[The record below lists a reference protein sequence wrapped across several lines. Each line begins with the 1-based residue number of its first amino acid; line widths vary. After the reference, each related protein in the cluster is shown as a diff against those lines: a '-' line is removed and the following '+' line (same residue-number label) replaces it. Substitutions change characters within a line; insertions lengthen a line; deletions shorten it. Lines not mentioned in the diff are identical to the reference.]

1 MEPSPLATAL
11 LAAALAVIMF
21 ALGTTLR
28 GEQFRL
34 VFTQPR
40 GVLIGMANLLFVAP
54 LLAFGVAHVVS
65 LDPWLAAGLV
75 LLGAAPGGVFANLLT
90 HAAGGA
96 TALSV
101 SMTAISSTLAVVTV
115 PLWLGIAVNE
125 FGVQEQGAELH
136 MPLVVARVL
145 IGIAVPLAAGMW
157 LASRRPEWVE
167 ARRRLL
173 ERIALATFGLIIV
186 TAVVGQGESTLDH
199 LGEVALACLLLNLL
213 AMGVGFAAAASAVWI
228 RRRPR
233 RSPSSSACTTP
244 PSRWRSAAPSTN
256 ASRSPRPSTAPSCSP
271 QQAPSPG
278 SCAATTWQRPNPRA
292 GSTCVRDPPT
302 PAPRRLSRGSTW
314 CVRGT
319 GAGGSVEGPSG

>member
-1 MEPSPLATAL
+1 MEPTPLATAL
-11 LAAALAVIMF
+11 LSAALAVIMF

-40 GVLIGMANLLFVAP
+40 GVLIGLANLVVVAP
-54 LLAFGVAHVVS
+54 LLAFGVAHLMD

-101 SMTAISSTLAVVTV
+101 SMTAISSTLAVFTV
-115 PLWLGIAVNE
+115 PLWLGIAVSE

-173 ERIALATFGLIIV
+173 ERIALATFGLIVV
-186 TAVVGQGESTLDH
+186 TAVVGQASAVLEH

-213 AMGVGFAAAASAVWI
+213 AMGVGFAAARLGRLDPPQATAISIELGVHNAALAVAI
-228 RRRPR
+228 
-233 RSPSSSACTTP
+233 
-244 PSRWRSAAPSTN
+244 
-256 ASRSPRPSTAPSCSP
+256 
-271 QQAPSPG
+271 
-278 SCAATTWQRPNPRA
+278 
-292 GSTCVRDPPT
+292 GSTVDERLAI
-302 PAPRRLSRGSTW
+302 PAAVYSSFMLATAGTFAWLMRRHNL
-314 CVRGT
+314 
-319 GAGGSVEGPSG
+319 AAA

>member
-1 MEPSPLATAL
+1 MEPTPLATAL
-11 LAAALAVIMF
+11 LSAALAVIMF

-40 GVLIGMANLLFVAP
+40 GVLIGLGNLLVVAP
-54 LLAFGVAHVVS
+54 LLAFGVAHLVS

-157 LASRRPEWVE
+157 LASRRPRWVE

-213 AMGVGFAAAASAVWI
+213 AMGVGFAAARLGRLDPPQATAISIELGVHNAALAVAI
-228 RRRPR
+228 
-233 RSPSSSACTTP
+233 
-244 PSRWRSAAPSTN
+244 
-256 ASRSPRPSTAPSCSP
+256 
-271 QQAPSPG
+271 
-278 SCAATTWQRPNPRA
+278 
-292 GSTCVRDPPT
+292 GSTVDERLAI
-302 PAPRRLSRGSTW
+302 PAAVYSSFMLATAGTFAWLMRRHNL
-314 CVRGT
+314 
-319 GAGGSVEGPSG
+319 AAA

>member
-1 MEPSPLATAL
+1 MEPTPLATAL
-11 LAAALAVIMF
+11 LSAALAVIMF

-40 GVLIGMANLLFVAP
+40 GVLIGLANLVVVAP
-54 LLAFGVAHVVS
+54 LLAFGVAHLMN

-115 PLWLGIAVNE
+115 PLWLGIAVSE
-125 FGVQEQGAELH
+125 FGVQEQGAELN
-136 MPLVVARVL
+136 MPLVVVRVL

-157 LASRRPEWVE
+157 LASRWPEWVA
-167 ARRRLL
+167 ARQRLL
-173 ERIALATFGLIIV
+173 ERIALATFALIV
-186 TAVVGQGESTLDH
+186 VVAVVGQASAVLEH

-213 AMGVGFAAAASAVWI
+213 AMGVGFAAARLGRLDPPQATAISIELGVHNAALAVAI
-228 RRRPR
+228 
-233 RSPSSSACTTP
+233 
-244 PSRWRSAAPSTN
+244 
-256 ASRSPRPSTAPSCSP
+256 
-271 QQAPSPG
+271 
-278 SCAATTWQRPNPRA
+278 
-292 GSTCVRDPPT
+292 GSTVDERLAI
-302 PAPRRLSRGSTW
+302 PAAVYSSFMVATAGIFAWLMRRHNL
-314 CVRGT
+314 
-319 GAGGSVEGPSG
+319 AAA